1 MKKKLINKEIKG
13 DSNIAKSIK
22 AHKFGVLDVAIV
34 LIVLASVIGIY
45 FRFNLIETLNQNA
58 NTKNVI
64 IFYNIDNVRYTTP
77 NYINV
82 DDKVYFSSTGELLG
96 TVINASE
103 EMSNALNVAPSS
115 EDFFDDG
122 EYVEVFFPNS
132 ESRVD
137 ANGRLSCK
145 GAYNDDRGLL
155 INGSTHIS
163 AGQTISV
170 KTELASFVITITSI
184 EVSD

>member
-1 MKKKLINKEIKG
+1 MKKKFIKKDYKS
-13 DSNIAKSIK
+13 DSNIAKTIK

-34 LIVLASVIGIY
+34 LIIIASIVGIY
-45 FRFNLIETLNQNA
+45 FRFNLIESLTQRA
-58 NTKNVI
+58 NTKNVVVS
-64 IFYNIDNVRYTTP
+64 YSIDNIRYTTP

-82 DDKVYFSSTGELLG
+82 DDKVYIYSSGELLG
-96 TVINASE
+96 TVINSSE

-115 EDFFDDG
+115 EEFIDDG
-122 EYVEVFFPNS
+122 EYVEVYYPNS

-137 ANGRLSCK
+137 ANGRLMCK
-145 GAYNDDRGLL
+145 GAYTDDRGLL

-163 AGQTISV
+163 AGQSIPV
-170 KTELASFVITITSI
+170 KTELATFVITITAI